1 MARTPVKNKH
11 RRQRRRRKV
20 HFLRQRLAEAKDL
33 RERQKLIAKIRRIS
47 PRAPV
52 PES

>member
-1 MARTPVKNKH
+1 MR

-20 HFLRQRLAEAKDL
+20 HFLRQRLEHTKDPQE
-33 RERQKLIAKIRRIS
+33 RERIIAKIQKIA

-52 PES
+52 PER